1 MRVSNSYS
9 RLTPVNQSVD
19 RSDAALAS
27 LSEPTS
33 PGPMSGAAMPATP
46 SLLREINEQIVLDAI
61 RRLRSVSRAEVARQT
76 GLSKPT
82 VSLALRTLEASGLVR
97 PLGTET
103 GRRGRAGVL
112 YEPVPD
118 AALGIA
124 VEVAVAGVRAVA
136 VDLDGTLVDEWTRPH
151 SAVPSSASAVVES
164 VAQAVTALG
173 EGADRRFDALVVGT
187 PGVQDPRTG
196 VLHRV
201 GTIPALEG
209 SEFGRMV
216 AERTDLAPA
225 IHNDVDL
232 VALGEQAEGHGR
244 DVEDF
249 AVVWIGSGLGS
260 ALVWRGELLVG
271 HAGAAGEIFDVPF
284 ARAVESSGGSAEE
297 FTRFGLSEEGAL
309 ALGRRLSGGTARWG
323 SAPEILDAVAIGDTA
338 AGAVLDELAT
348 WAAWYVSALAAI
360 VDPALVV
367 LAGPLGAHDALRP
380 AVESKLATWS
390 DHAPAIVSSKL
401 GSRSVLAGA
410 AAVASR
416 SAADAAFANRVLDRR
431 EDRPGDPS
439 TEPVSTEPESTEPE
453 STEPGSAGPVRE
465 AP

>member
-1 MRVSNSYS
+1 MVGASGRPGPNAA
-9 RLTPVNQSVD
+9 
-19 RSDAALAS
+19 DAAVV
-27 LSEPTS
+27 
-33 PGPMSGAAMPATP
+33 PATP
-46 SLLREINEQIVLDAI
+46 GLLRELNERTVLDSI
-61 RRLRSVSRAEVARQT
+61 RRLRTVSRAEVARRT

-82 VSLALRTLEASGLVR
+82 VSLALRTLETSGLVR
-97 PLGTET
+97 PVGTES

-124 VEVAVAGVRAVA
+124 VEVAVTGVRAVA
-136 VDLDGTLVDEWTRPH
+136 VDLDGTEVDEWTRPH
-151 SAVPSSASAVVES
+151 SAVLSSASAVVES

-173 EGADRRFDALVVGT
+173 EGAGRRFDALVVGT

-209 SEFGRMV
+209 SEFCRMV
-216 AERTDLAPA
+216 AERTDLTPA

-297 FTRFGLSEEGAL
+297 FARFGLSEEGAL
-309 ALGRRLSGGTARWG
+309 ALGRRMSGGTARWG
-323 SAPEILDAVAIGDTA
+323 SAPEILDAAAIGDTA

-348 WAAWYVSALAAI
+348 WAAWYVSTLAAI

-431 EDRPGDPS
+431 DDPPADAAS
-439 TEPVSTEPESTEPE
+439 AGTDGVPDDDPDEPVT
-453 STEPGSAGPVRE
+453 E